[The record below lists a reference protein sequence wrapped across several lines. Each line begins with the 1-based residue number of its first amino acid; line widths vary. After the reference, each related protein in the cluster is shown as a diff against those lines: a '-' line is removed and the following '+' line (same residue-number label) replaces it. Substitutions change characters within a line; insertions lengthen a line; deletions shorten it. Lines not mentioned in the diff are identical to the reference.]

1 MSNTPI
7 YFLGLIIL
15 VAGLAWGAFT
25 LGVPSTWIAISC
37 VILAGIG
44 IMSAVNYRTTT
55 RVVPGATVQ
64 RTVIES

>member
-25 LGVPSTWIAISC
+25 LGVPSTGIAISC